1 MLANRQMGL
10 EWEGSGLPEAPSAP
24 ETLEEAGLS
33 LTFLNDIILRTL
45 YIRGVMLGLDLARF
59 LCLPFKVIEESLRF
73 LKDEKCIEVAGG
85 DLIGRVS
92 YKFNLTELGRRR
104 AQDAMTLCAY
114 VGPAPVPLDDYVE
127 QTYRQAV
134 TGITCSPE
142 PLRSTFAH
150 LVIKEE
156 LFGAL
161 GPAIVSGKSVFIYG
175 PPGNGKTSIARAIGD
190 FMNNAGGEI
199 FVPYAFLAENSIIT
213 VFDQSLHQAID
224 GDIND
229 RMEDNEA
236 TIRRLLNTGTID
248 PRWVRIRRPVV
259 ITGGELNLDMLDL
272 RYNSEANFYQAPLHV
287 KANGGVF
294 LIDDFGRQLC
304 SPKELLNRWILPLED
319 RHDFLTLSSGK
330 KFEVPFE
337 QLIIFSTNL
346 DPKDLVDD
354 AFLRR
359 IRHKL
364 EIEAPGRDVYEK
376 IFAAVCKRLGMA
388 PCPDAIAYLY
398 ERYYSNGRSP
408 GPAIAATFWKWC
420 RRFAVSA
427 ANPCSST
434 ASSWWRPPPA
444 LFASFRAAIG
454 YQPSAL
460 G

>member
-33 LTFLNDIILRTL
+33 LTFLNDMILRTL

-73 LKDEKCIEVAGG
+73 LKDEKNIEVAGG

-92 YKFNLTELGRRR
+92 YRFSLTELGRRR
-104 AQDAMTLCAY
+104 AQDAMALCAY
-114 VGPAPVPLDDYVE
+114 VGPAPVPLEDYVE

-134 TGITCSPE
+134 TGISCSPE

-150 LVIKEE
+150 LVIKDE

-213 VFDQSLHQAID
+213 VYDQSIHQATD
-224 GDIND
+224 SDVHE

-259 ITGGELNLDMLDL
+259 VTGGELNLNMLDL

-364 EIEAPGRDVYEK
+364 EIEAPGRDVYER

-388 PCPDAIAYLY
+388 PCPEAIDYLY
-398 ERYYSNGRSP
+398 ERYYDNGRSP
-408 GPAIAATFWKWC
+408 RASDCRDLLEVVQAIC
-420 RRFAVSA
+420 RFRRQPVQLTRELMVESA
-427 ANPCSST
+427 A
-434 ASSWWRPPPA
+434 
-444 LFASFRAAIG
+444 SFICEF
-454 YQPSAL
+454 
-460 G
+460 